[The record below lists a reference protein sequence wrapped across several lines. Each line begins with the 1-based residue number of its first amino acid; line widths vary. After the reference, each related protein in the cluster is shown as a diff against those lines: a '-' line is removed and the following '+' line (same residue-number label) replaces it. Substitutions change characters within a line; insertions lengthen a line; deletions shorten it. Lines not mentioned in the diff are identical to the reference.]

1 MHFHKQIHAYTIMNM
16 DKLTKLTNSIFSFL
30 SSLSQNNNRE
40 WFSDNKKDYEKAKSQ
55 ADSFFRAVYAA
66 MQEKDHLGAIKI
78 YRIYNDLRF
87 AKDKPPYK
95 THFGLYFGRLQPKYR
110 GGYYLHLSPEQ
121 SFVGGGFFN
130 PEPKDL
136 LRIRQEIAQEGEHF
150 SQIMNSEP
158 IRSYFSGQLWG
169 QEVKT
174 TPKGFD
180 KDDPMIDFLRKKQ
193 FLLKRDFTLDQVLA
207 DSFFQ
212 EVVDTFVAMRP
223 FYDFMTQAL
232 TTDANGE
239 PLYN

>member
-55 ADSFFRAVYAA
+55 ADSFCRAVYAA

-150 SQIMNSEP
+150 SQIMNSEA

-180 KDDPMIDFLRKKQ
+180 KDDPMI
-193 FLLKRDFTLDQVLA
+193 TLDQVLG

>member
-1 MHFHKQIHAYTIMNM
+1 ME
-16 DKLTKLTNSIFSFL
+16 KLTKLTNSIFSFL

-95 THFGLYFGRLQPKYR
+95 THFGLYFPRLQPHYR
-110 GGYYLHLSPEQ
+110 GGYYLHLSPQE

-136 LRIRQEIAQEGEHF
+136 LRIRQEIAAEPEVF
-150 SQIMNSEP
+150 SQIMTSAP
-158 IRSYFSGQLWG
+158 MIKYFGGQLFG
-169 QEVKT
+169 DEVKT
-174 TPKGFD
+174 APKGFS
-180 KDDPMIDFLRKKQ
+180 KDDPMIAYLRKKQ
-193 FLLKRDFTLDQVLA
+193 FLLKRDFAPQAVLEEQ
-207 DSFFQ
+207 FFE
-212 EVVDTFVAMRP
+212 EVVASFLSMRP
-223 FYDFMTQAL
+223 FYDFMTGAL
-232 TTDANGE
+232 TTDLNGE
-239 PLYN
+239 SLFD